1 MKAQLTA
8 LFCALVFTLTAQAPA
23 PAKTYELRNGN
34 FYNGKDFTTGT
45 WYVVNGTFT
54 KKAPAKID
62 SVVELDGRW
71 ITPPLGDAFCGSV
84 ADNPSGANL
93 LNLYREEGVFYL
105 QMLGHTQEGRKS
117 AELLTG
123 KSNMPDA
130 TYSNG
135 AITCSLGYPFLQYE
149 GPAQGIKNPQQ
160 WGTNFDKIKTERK
173 MFGNGYWFVD
183 NKTALDANWPK
194 ILAQKPDVIY
204 ISLLDVSNAGG
215 SSGKGLTAEMA
226 KAVIKKAH
234 KSKLRV
240 FAFVEKNDDLRI
252 GLKAGVDGFANLPG
266 HNWNGE
272 GDLRALELSDAD
284 IKMLAKKKTVIIPLL
299 AHAQTAVPRPA
310 VQEFHKKTLERLLDA
325 NANVVIGSDDLQR
338 TIRTEL
344 NYWFNLKAGTSEQFL
359 RVLCDNTP
367 RAIYPKRKIGK
378 IEEGYEASFLAL
390 SDNPMQNILKLRV
403 IAFKMKKGVMLK

>member
-8 LFCALVFTLTAQAPA
+8 LLCSLAFTLAAQTPA
-23 PAKTYELRNGN
+23 PTKTYELRNGN

-149 GPAQGIKNPQQ
+149 GPAQGIKNPQM
-160 WGTNFDKIKTERK
+160 WGSNFDKIKTERK

-204 ISLLDVSNAGG
+204 ISLLDVTNAGG
-215 SSGKGLTAEMA
+215 TSGKGLNAEMA

-240 FAFVEKNDDLRI
+240 FAFVEKADDLRV

-266 HNWNGE
+266 YNWNGE
-272 GDLRALELSDAD
+272 GALSALELSDAD
-284 IKMLAKKKTVIIPLL
+284 IKTLVKKKTVIIPLF

-310 VQEFHKKTLERLLDA
+310 VQEFHKNTLKRLLDA
-325 NANVVIGSDDLQR
+325 GANVAIGSDDLQR

-344 NYWFNLKAGTSEQFL
+344 NYWFNLKAGSSEQL
-359 RVLCDNTP
+359 LHVLCDNTP

-390 SDNPMQNILKLRV
+390 SDDPMQNILKLRA
-403 IAFKMKKGVMLK
+403 IAFKMKKGVLLK